1 MNRGPELLDSE
12 AALYFL
18 GDHIFHGLWF
28 LGTAFQPV
36 SETDKD
42 TEAGL
47 FQGDTEFL

>member
-1 MNRGPELLDSE
+1 MNQGPQLLDSE
-12 AALYFL
+12 VALYFL
-18 GDHIFHGLWF
+18 GDHIFHGPWF
-28 LGTAFQPV
+28 LGTAFQPA